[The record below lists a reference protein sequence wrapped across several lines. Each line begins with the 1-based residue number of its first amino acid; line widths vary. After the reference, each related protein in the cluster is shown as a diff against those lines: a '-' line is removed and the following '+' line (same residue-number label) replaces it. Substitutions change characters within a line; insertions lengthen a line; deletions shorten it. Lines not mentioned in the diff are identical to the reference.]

1 MVGNHLHC
9 VGGNNCHQVRDPLLR
24 PKYFLPFPS
33 LAMFLSSKIAG
44 GCKNYFSYE
53 EIAGDR
59 CQGQDLERD
68 EGDRCLKAL
77 VNV

>member
-1 MVGNHLHC
+1 
-9 VGGNNCHQVRDPLLR
+9 
-24 PKYFLPFPS
+24 
-33 LAMFLSSKIAG
+33 MFLSSKIAG